1 MFVVFQ
7 ILKSYKKL
15 KCEKLTKVNKTKDD
29 SKTICKEKEKY
40 KDT

>member
-15 KCEKLTKVNKTKDD
+15 KCEKLTKVNKTKGD